1 LSKKLATRVLLL
13 KIILEIPSDFANAV
27 GIYTLGGNMSLEK
40 EFVRD
45 GKRRIIGSVTTGY
58 VGSFETIVRDE
69 QNNITGSTSERFN
82 TTRDEHDS
90 LISIN
95 RADAGLLIGNHN
107 KK

>member
-1 LSKKLATRVLLL
+1 LAKSVLLL
-13 KIILEIPSDFANAV
+13 QIYFGIPIDFANSV
-27 GIYTLGGNMSLEK
+27 GIYTAGGHMSLQK
-40 EFVRD
+40 EFIRD

-69 QNNITGSTSERFN
+69 QNHVTGSTSERFN

-95 RADAGLLIGNHN
+95 SSDAGLLIGKHN

>member
-1 LSKKLATRVLLL
+1 MLLSAIGCATPENFLG
-13 KIILEIPSDFANAV
+13 IPSDSANAV
-27 GIYTLGGNMSLEK
+27 GIYTVGGHMSLEK
-40 EFVRD
+40 EFIRD

-95 RADAGLLIGNHN
+95 SADPGLVIG
-107 KK
+107 KRK